1 MNGPFLHQ
9 KSARIHERKIPDIL
23 DNSLKS
29 QLVTFDLVLNK
40 LDCHHDFHKIYVK
53 LLINLNKITEST
65 VDPNEF
71 IRWTYAK
78 ALSHRQPRY
87 EKMSNWGITVKAE
100 DIEKVKNSNQ
110 FNLLIESTLANK

>member
-1 MNGPFLHQ
+1 MSES
-9 KSARIHERKIPDIL
+9 K
-23 DNSLKS
+23 
-29 QLVTFDLVLNK
+29 NK
-40 LDCHHDFHKIYVK
+40 PTPCFAIA
-53 LLINLNKITEST
+53 S
-65 VDPNEF
+65 NEF

-110 FNLLIESTLANK
+110 FNLLIESALANK